1 LNLVLHKWWFQAGW
15 MWIKWTALISAGLV
29 AGVSGTVTGVGS
41 VFSYPALLALGLP
54 ATAANVTNTVSLALG
69 GFGGVYGS
77 RPELVGQAATAR
89 WLCLA
94 CAAGSTAGSALVL
107 LSPPAVFADV
117 VPFLVAGA
125 SASILLPRPRSDGSD
140 TAGQHPGRSTVLGM
154 LAVSIYNG
162 YFAAAGGVLIIAVLL
177 ITTTQ
182 TLARI
187 NALKNV
193 LVVISDVIA
202 ALVFATFGP
211 VSWGDVPPLAIGL
224 LLGSWLGPAIARR
237 LPADKLRVGIAVAG
251 LGLAVKL
258 GLDAF

>member
-1 LNLVLHKWWFQAGW
+1 
-15 MWIKWTALISAGLV
+15 M
-29 AGVSGTVTGVGS
+29 
-41 VFSYPALLALGLP
+41 P
-54 ATAANVTNTVSLALG
+54 
-69 GFGGVYGS
+69 
-77 RPELVGQAATAR
+77 
-89 WLCLA
+89 
-94 CAAGSTAGSALVL
+94 
-107 LSPPAVFADV
+107 
-117 VPFLVAGA
+117 
-125 SASILLPRPRSDGSD
+125 
-140 TAGQHPGRSTVLGM
+140 GM

-162 YFAAAGGVLIIAVLL
+162 YFAAAGGVLVIAVLL
-177 ITTTQ
+177 ITSTQ

-193 LVVISDVIA
+193 LVVISDMIA

-237 LPADKLRVGIAVAG
+237 LSADKLRVGIAVAG

>member
-1 LNLVLHKWWFQAGW
+1 
-15 MWIKWTALISAGLV
+15 MWITWTALISAGLV
-29 AGVSGTVTGVGS
+29 AGVSGTITGVGS
-41 VFSYPALLALGLP
+41 VLSYPALLGLGLP

-77 RPELVGQAATAR
+77 RPELAGQAATAR
-89 WLCLA
+89 RLCLA

-107 LSPPAVFADV
+107 LSPTAVFADV

-125 SASILLPRPRSDGSD
+125 SASILLPRPRSEGSG
-140 TAGQHPGRSTVLGM
+140 TAEQHTVGRGTMLGM

-162 YFAAAGGVLIIAVLL
+162 YFAAAGGVLVIAVLL
-177 ITTTQ
+177 ITSTQ

-193 LVVISDVIA
+193 LVVISDMIA

-237 LPADKLRVGIAVAG
+237 LSADKLRVGIAVAG